1 MLPRLI
7 FQTIS
12 PWRTRASGLALRQEV
27 RQFYRATLPLLNDDA
42 SKTWLAEKRQDSSVV
57 ELESGLM
64 YKVIK
69 EGSVGAPS
77 PLLNSPCV
85 CHYEGKLIDGT
96 EFDSSRRRGSPMTF
110 APSQVIPGWTEA
122 LQLMKE
128 GDEVELYI
136 PSVGLVI
143 LLVVTCVDIF
153 SDNNIYIRSQ

>member
-1 MLPRLI
+1 MLPRL
-7 FQTIS
+7 TIS
-12 PWRTRASGLALRQEV
+12 TWKTRASGLVLRQEV
-27 RQFYRATLPLLNDDA
+27 RQFYRATSPLLNDDA
-42 SKTWLAEKRQDSSVV
+42 SKTWLAERRQDPSVV
-57 ELESGLM
+57 ELESGLL

-85 CHYEGKLIDGT
+85 CHYVGKLIDGT
-96 EFDSSRRRGSPMTF
+96 EFDSSRRRGSPITF

-136 PSVGLVI
+136 PSVGL
-143 LLVVTCVDIF
+143 LLVVVTCVDIF
-153 SDNNIYIRSQ
+153 SDDNICI